1 MQQLQFFPSRTIAF
15 YMGRAFLLRTLAILA
30 ALVIIL
36 QTLDLLGESGDILA
50 APGNGQAALWQYV
63 ALRMPQIVARF
74 LPFSVLLSTLL
85 TLATLNQ
92 NSEIIAMKAAGVSA
106 HQILAPLVVASIAV
120 AGVSFAF
127 NERVVTK
134 ATAALDAWQ
143 SVDYG
148 APPRAGG
155 GISNIWVRD
164 GDDLIHAD
172 IVTGSRAA
180 TRLSN
185 ITIYDRDG
193 GALKRIIDAP
203 NATPELSGGKVV
215 GWRLHGARMFDL
227 ATGLRGPFG
236 NPLFGR
242 DVTPEQFTLAD
253 VSADDRNFFSLR
265 AAIAELDAAGRP
277 TGALEAGLWHKLS
290 GPMSAIL
297 MPLLAGVAAFGLARS
312 GQLVMRAVLG
322 MMLGFTYFVADNFSL
337 AMGSFG
343 AYPPL
348 LSAWSAFLLFFLI
361 GEAVLIRTEE

>member
-1 MQQLQFFPSRTIAF
+1 MQLQFFPSRTLAF
-15 YMGRAFLLRTLAILA
+15 YMARSFFVRTIAILA

-50 APGNGQAALWQYV
+50 APGNGEAALWHYIG
-63 ALRMPQIVARF
+63 LRLPQIVMRF

-92 NSEIIAMKAAGVSA
+92 NSEIISMKAAGVSA
-106 HQILAPLVVASIAV
+106 HQILAPLILTSILF
-120 AGVSFAF
+120 AGFSFAF
-127 NERVVTK
+127 NERIVTH

-143 SVDYG
+143 NVDYG
-148 APPRAGG
+148 TPPKAGTG
-155 GISNIWVRD
+155 VTNIWVRD

-180 TRLSN
+180 TRLAGV
-185 ITIYDRDG
+185 TIYDRDG

-203 NATPELSGGKVV
+203 FATAQIIGGKVSGWQLHTARLFDV
-215 GWRLHGARMFDL
+215 GAGQSRLFA
-227 ATGLRGPFG
+227 A
-236 NPLFGR
+236 NPVFGR
-242 DVTPEQFTLAD
+242 NITPEQFTLASVD
-253 VSADDRNFFSLR
+253 ADERSFLNLR
-265 AAIAELDAAGRP
+265 TAIGELSAAGRP
-277 TGALEAGLWHKLS
+277 TGPLEAGLWHKIS

-297 MPLLAGVAAFGLARS
+297 MPLLAAVAAFGLARS

-322 MMLGFTYFVADNFSL
+322 MILGFTYFVADNFSL

-348 LSAWSAFLLFFLI
+348 LAAWAPFFLFLLI